1 MLKVVLVEP
10 QIPPNTGNVIRLCA
24 NVGAALHLV
33 RPLGFDIDDASLRRA
48 GLDYHEFVDMTV
60 HDDLAACRA
69 AIDGTAGDGDAG
81 GGKHG
86 GGAAAGGAVGDALPG
101 SGAGGSGG
109 AVGDGEAAPRWYAF
123 SRHATRRY
131 DEVRYG
137 PDDVLVFGT
146 EATGLAPEV
155 RASFGS
161 DLIAL
166 PMRPDNRSVNLSNS
180 VAVVAYEAWRQLGFP
195 GAAPLG

>member
-69 AIDGTAGDGDAG
+69 AIDGTAPD
-81 GGKHG
+81 
-86 GGAAAGGAVGDALPG
+86 
-101 SGAGGSGG
+101 
-109 AVGDGEAAPRWYAF
+109 EASSRRWYAF

-180 VAVVAYEAWRQLGFP
+180 VAVVAYEAWRQMGFP